1 MSASTKWLIGEIAL
15 ISVSM
20 TVLGI
25 GGYSLLF
32 PYRWHVFLHILGA
45 VLFMGNIIV
54 SALWMVAAEQ
64 SGDRAALR
72 FAAGALNWADVIFT
86 APGILLLLVNGFILA
101 YAAWGGLAQGW
112 IVLALALFIL
122 SGVVWAVF
130 LIPLQTRLIALS
142 SQSDAPPAAFFS
154 ALRRW
159 YVWGAVATISPLAS
173 LVLMVFKP
181 QLW

>member
-20 TVLGI
+20 TALGI

-54 SALWMVAAEQ
+54 SALWMVVTEQ

-72 FAAGALNWADVIFT
+72 VAAGALNWADVVFT
-86 APGILLLLVNGFILA
+86 APGIFLLLVNGFILA
-101 YAAWGGLAQGW
+101 YAAWGGLAQSW

-130 LIPLQTRLIALS
+130 LIPLQTHLIALS
-142 SQSDAPPAAFFS
+142 SQSDALPVAFFS
-154 ALRRW
+154 TLRRW
-159 YVWGAVATISPLAS
+159 YIGGAVATISPLAS

-181 QLW
+181 RLW